1 MTTPPEFKT
10 VEDVHQY
17 TAEQAQRDAAADPRV
32 KRWAR
37 AKHVVYIVLIVVLL
51 IFYYRF
57 DQLLAK
63 LG

>member
-17 TAEQAQRDAAADPRV
+17 TAEQAQRDVASDPRV

-37 AKHVVYIVLIVVLL
+37 AKYIVYLVLVVVLF

-57 DQLLAK
+57 DQLLGK

>member
-1 MTTPPEFKT
+1 MGARSFGMPQAPAQQHT
-10 VEDVHQY
+10 QL
-17 TAEQAQRDAAADPRV
+17 AQRDVASDPRV

-37 AKHVVYIVLIVVLL
+37 AKYIVYLVLVVVLF

-57 DQLLAK
+57 DQLLAQ